1 MKNYQKPDGSIW
13 AFEPDGS
20 QDDLITSEMTPISD
34 AALALL
40 RAPPPTQPRNFTS
53 LEFLD
58 LFTDAEQLAVVSA
71 AMASAQV
78 KLWYDRVLA
87 ASFVSLSDPRTSSG
101 LQALVSAGLL
111 TQVRRAAIVAA
122 MG

>member
-20 QDDLITSEMTPISD
+20 QDELITSEMTPISD

-40 RAPPPTQPRNFTS
+40 RAPPPAQPRNFTS

-78 KLWYDRVLA
+78 KLWYDRMLA
-87 ASFVSLSDPRTSSG
+87 ASFVSLSDHRTSAG

-111 TQVRRAAIVAA
+111 TQVRRNAIVAT